1 MNHQVTDLRK
11 RSLGQRCCAPD
22 LKVGLGQV
30 EAKSLG
36 GWFQLLGH
44 PVRLQILDILTR
56 NEGQVCV
63 CDLVAALPVKQPTV
77 SHHLRILREHGLVG
91 CTQRGLWAHYFLDR
105 RRFEEIRAAI
115 VRFADSLNIQRY
127 EGEVADEPAGC

>member
-1 MNHQVTDLRK
+1 MEQQVSHIRK

-22 LKVGLGQV
+22 LSVGLEQR
-30 EAKSLG
+30 ESNDLA

-63 CDLVAALPVKQPTV
+63 CDLVAALPIKQPTV
-77 SHHLRILREHGLVG
+77 SHHLRILRENGLVG
-91 CTQRGLWAHYFLDR
+91 CSQRGLWAHYYLDR
-105 RRFEEIRAAI
+105 ARFEDIRAAM
-115 VRFADSLNIQRY
+115 VRFADSL
-127 EGEVADEPAGC
+127 